1 MGMTTGRCR
10 ASLLP
15 ASNFRT
21 DVGPTLIFGAKSSH
35 PEAGRSDARKPP
47 VDIHIQQRSIT
58 GLPGERAGF
67 IPEKIEAGT
76 LNLVEQLLIGTLVG
90 SALLAFCRAAGRG
103 QGSQQN
109 SAGKGEPLP
118 ASGLSGVRHE

>member
-1 MGMTTGRCR
+1 M
-10 ASLLP
+10 
-15 ASNFRT
+15 
-21 DVGPTLIFGAKSSH
+21 VPTLICGAESSQ
-35 PEAGRSDARKPP
+35 PEAGRSDARHRP
-47 VDIHIQQRSIT
+47 VVIPIQPGSILD
-58 GLPGERAGF
+58 LPGQRAGF